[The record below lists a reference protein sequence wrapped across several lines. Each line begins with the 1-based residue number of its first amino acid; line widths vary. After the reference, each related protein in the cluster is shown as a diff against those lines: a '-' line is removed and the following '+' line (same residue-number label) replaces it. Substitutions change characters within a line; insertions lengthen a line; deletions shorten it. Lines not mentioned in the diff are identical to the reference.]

1 LRNDLAVTPVLLV
14 WSTLARDLL
23 SFNCGPATLLV
34 LASLPLL
41 QVAVHR
47 RILPLLVAASLVAAP
62 LRAQTAFTLVDGG
75 PVSAF
80 GYQVGPYD
88 GIMGSGSSAQ
98 SLFLY
103 CVDVA
108 HTSVPGEEWTANL
121 TSLGTGIGIG
131 TNTRSADLAR
141 YRQAAWLTT
150 QYALHPEAT
159 ADIQATI
166 WNLFGPVAG
175 VTPSSDYWFV
185 QAMTNYASLDYSG
198 FVVVTDVNKDLAASA
213 QEVIVVTPEPA
224 SAALLATGLFLVV
237 AVAGRRAWMRRAL

>member
-1 LRNDLAVTPVLLV
+1 
-14 WSTLARDLL
+14 
-23 SFNCGPATLLV
+23 
-34 LASLPLL
+34 
-41 QVAVHR
+41 VHR
-47 RILPLLVAASLVAAP
+47 RILPLLLAASFVAAP
-62 LRAQTAFTLVDGG
+62 LRAQTPFTLVNGG
-75 PVSAF
+75 SVSAF
-80 GYQVGPYD
+80 GYQVGPYN

-121 TSLGTGIGIG
+121 TNLGTGIGIG
-131 TNTRSADLAR
+131 TNTRSADLTA

-166 WNLFGPVAG
+166 WNLFGSVPGA
-175 VTPSSDYWFV
+175 TPSSDYWFV
-185 QAMTNYASLDYSG
+185 QAVANYASLDYNG
-198 FVVVTDVNKDLAASA
+198 FFVVTDVNKALAVSA

-224 SAALLATGLFLVV
+224 TAALLATGLFVLLGV
-237 AVAGRRAWMRRAL
+237 ARQRQKRRAL

>member
-1 LRNDLAVTPVLLV
+1 MSLRRRWFSRP
-14 WSTLARDLL
+14 S
-23 SFNCGPATLLV
+23 
-34 LASLPLL
+34 PLL
-41 QVAVHR
+41 QAAVHR

-62 LRAQTAFTLVDGG
+62 LRAQTPFTLVDGG

-80 GYQVGPYD
+80 GYQVGPYN

-108 HTSVPGEEWTANL
+108 HTSVPGEQWTATL
-121 TSLGTGIGIG
+121 TNLGTGIGIG
-131 TNTRSADLAR
+131 TNTRSADLTL
-141 YRQAAWLTT
+141 YREAAWLTT

-166 WNLFGPVAG
+166 WNLFGTAAG

-198 FVVVTDVNKDLAASA
+198 FLVATDVNKDLAASA

-224 SAALLATGLFLVV
+224 SAALLATGLFLVL
-237 AVAGRRAWMRRAL
+237 AVGSRRAWMRRAGAI